1 MKRIL
6 MKLKRKGWLA
16 LILVV
21 AVVATTVVFDP
32 LELRVNASGYNPQAA
47 CEYAEAWSG
56 SKRNP
61 DYESYPK
68 ADCANYV
75 SQCLRAGGLE
85 LGDDWKPYI
94 SAWIY
99 VPSFV
104 QALQNRGY
112 QVIENPTA
120 DQILPGNPVV
130 YQWSWSSVPWSHA
143 MICVGY
149 DSNGVPIINGHTND
163 RTHVAW
169 NYGQGSAKRMCT
181 ILINTGSASE
191 PETPAPEIGT
201 RVDVGDS
208 FYAYIT
214 NPSIGTVVTN
224 DQDNVSSR
232 KKGESSDEI
241 KRQVWRFVR
250 REDGTYTIYNGIDN
264 KVLEAEGGVDAAE
277 TNIRVADYV
286 DGAAQR
292 WNIYQYQDQYHIQT
306 ACGACVMDIANHSFD
321 EGTNIKLYPLNGSGA
336 QMYQFE
342 RLEQPEVPNLSCT
355 PGTDQAETI
364 FSWNATANTDYY
376 NVYITGEGENADR
389 EMQGTSLALQ
399 LAPGKYQAYVE
410 ACNVFATTTSN
421 IIEFEVRTEE
431 VTTEE
436 STTEESSTEESTTEA
451 SATTEESSTE
461 ESTTEAPTT
470 TEESSTEESTTEAP
484 ATTEESSTEES
495 TTEAPATTEES
506 STEEPTTEAPTTEAE
521 KKEVTVNNN
530 ITTILNY
537 IIGGNTENKNES
549 RTETNVV
556 NNQTETN
563 NYTVIV
569 AGEQEGSKDTEDDA
583 SNDKAVLSKPG
594 IRLVG
599 DKNQDGMLIG
609 LYLQI
614 ILPRDGE
621 NQIITIRLI

>member
-1 MKRIL
+1 MKCVL

-16 LILVV
+16 LMLVV
-21 AVVATTVVFDP
+21 TVVAATVFFDP

-61 DYESYPK
+61 DYKSYSG

-85 LGDDWKPYI
+85 LGDDWQPYT

-130 YQWSWSSVPWSHA
+130 YQWSWSTVSWAHA
-143 MICVGY
+143 TICVGY
-149 DSNGVPIINGHTND
+149 DDNGVPIINGHTND

-169 NYGQGSAKRMCT
+169 NYGQGSAKRICT

-191 PETPAPEIGT
+191 PETPVPEIGT
-201 RVDVGDS
+201 RVDVGDN

-232 KKGESSDEI
+232 KKGGSSDEI

-250 REDGTYTIYNGIDN
+250 REDGTYTIYNSMDN

-277 TNIRVADYV
+277 TNIRVADYT

-355 PGTDQAETI
+355 PGTDQAETT

-376 NVYITGEGENADR
+376 NVYIAGEGENADR

-399 LAPGKYQAYVE
+399 LAPGKYQVYVE
-410 ACNVFATTTSN
+410 ACNTYAATASN
-421 IIEFEVRTEE
+421 VIEFEVTK
-431 VTTEE
+431 
-436 STTEESSTEESTTEA
+436 EESTTEA
-451 SATTEESSTE
+451 PATTEESSTE

-484 ATTEESSTEES
+484 ATIEESSTEES

-537 IIGGNTENKNES
+537 IIGGNAENRDES

-563 NYTVIV
+563 NYTVIA

-583 SNDKAVLSKPG
+583 SNDKAILSKPG